1 MYFDVYPKDK
11 KLPIEEI
18 AIKVKPLGITEEAL
32 KLYFNTNYELDSLE
46 KTIMY
51 NNTDIIL

>member
-46 KTIMY
+46 KTNM
-51 NNTDIIL
+51 